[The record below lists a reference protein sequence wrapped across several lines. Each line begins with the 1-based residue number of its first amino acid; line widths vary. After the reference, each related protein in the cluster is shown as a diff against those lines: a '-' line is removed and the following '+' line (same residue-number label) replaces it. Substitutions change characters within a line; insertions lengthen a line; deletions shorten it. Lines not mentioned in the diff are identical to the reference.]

1 MLTMLRRLCDGTTEG
16 KNRITEG
23 VSEEVVYID
32 VPHQKIVNIFKYIS
46 CNRAP
51 RNYCTILIVA

>member
-1 MLTMLRRLCDGTTEG
+1 MLTMLRRLCEETTEG

-32 VPHQKIVNIFKYIS
+32 VPHQKIK
-46 CNRAP
+46 
-51 RNYCTILIVA
+51 RNKNAE